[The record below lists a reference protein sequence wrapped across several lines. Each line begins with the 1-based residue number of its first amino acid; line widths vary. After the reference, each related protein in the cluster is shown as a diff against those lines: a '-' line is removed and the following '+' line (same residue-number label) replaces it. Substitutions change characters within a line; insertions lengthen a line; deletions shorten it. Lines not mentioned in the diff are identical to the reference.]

1 MNDLSTR
8 LNESDISIDSELFKE
23 MLDDLDKSIL
33 YVFAHLYQ
41 QQFEGGEINIKIEL
55 GLDTIEDQD
64 GNGEVY
70 EYVTPT
76 VKFNRNVVMKKQAK
90 NTGFWV
96 NREKEL
102 LLENNNFKLR
112 NAHKFQTDMFDE
124 EE

>member
-1 MNDLSTR
+1 
-8 LNESDISIDSELFKE
+8 
-23 MLDDLDKSIL
+23 
-33 YVFAHLYQ
+33 
-41 QQFEGGEINIKIEL
+41 
-55 GLDTIEDQD
+55 
-64 GNGEVY
+64 
-70 EYVTPT
+70 
-76 VKFNRNVVMKKQAK
+76 MKKQAK